1 MVYCEYTYAALLVQ
15 GCCTLGAR
23 VLHSFGMT
31 FFHDQNMANLL
42 VLSTRYLQ
50 NSSS

>member
-23 VLHSFGMT
+23 VLHSWCKGAALFWYDV
-31 FFHDQNMANLL
+31 F
-42 VLSTRYLQ
+42 S
-50 NSSS
+50 